1 MAQQGEAGASVH
13 LSFDHLGLGVD
24 SLGASVVVRKGER
37 GGGGLD
43 VQVQAAGEGV
53 HVGQVRIPRGGDPLA
68 EPGVVARVGSQ
79 QAGEGAGQSGQGGH
93 LRAGAFEAGE
103 RLLLA
108 GGEAVWPGE
117 QDPGGPA
124 G

>member
-13 LSFDHLGLGVD
+13 LPFDHLGLGVD
-24 SLGASVVVRKGER
+24 SLGAPVVVRHGECGR
-37 GGGGLD
+37 GGLD
-43 VQVQAAGEGV
+43 VEVQAAGEGV
-53 HVGQVRIPRGGDPLA
+53 QVGQVCGAGAGDPLP
-68 EPGVVARVGSQ
+68 EPGVVARVGGQ
-79 QAGEGAGQSGQGGH
+79 QGREGRDEAGQGGH
-93 LRAGAFEAGE
+93 FGAGCGEPGE

-108 GGEAVWPGE
+108 GGEAVRPGE

>member
-13 LSFDHLGLGVD
+13 LSFDHFGLGVD
-24 SLGASVVVRKGER
+24 SLGASVVVREGER

-53 HVGQVRIPRGGDPLA
+53 QVGRVGGARAGDPLL
-68 EPGVVARVGSQ
+68 EPGVVAWVGGQ
-79 QAGEGAGQSGQGGH
+79 QGREGDDEAGQGGH
-93 LRAGAFEAGE
+93 LGAGCGELGE
-103 RLLLA
+103 RLVLA